1 MIRLDPEKYQERLD
15 EQQPQAAKR
24 RSFWRIFFISTG
36 TLLLISTIFGM
47 VILASVVRSCDRAFE
62 QTADNIVKIAEDF
75 KKLSEIANIDISE
88 EEALYITGE
97 ECYNSGEYAAAI
109 ESFTKAS
116 EMGHAGATYYLGLCY
131 RDGKGVDKD
140 SNKSIEYFQLAADQG
155 SLKAQ
160 AELAKYY
167 VNNGMKD
174 DADKALEVIQ
184 RAANEGDEEAKKMLS
199 TFEEQKDDIVEEVK
213 TYIPTIE
220 DKAKDLGLDIDLS
233 KIKISF

>member
-1 MIRLDPEKYQERLD
+1 MV
-15 EQQPQAAKR
+15 
-24 RSFWRIFFISTG
+24 F
-36 TLLLISTIFGM
+36 LI
-47 VILASVVRSCDRAFE
+47 SVVRSYDRAFE
-62 QTADNIVKIAEDF
+62 QTADDIVKIAEDF

-97 ECYNSGEYAAAI
+97 ECYNSGEYVAAI

-160 AELAKYY
+160 AELAKHY

-184 RAANEGDEEAKKMLS
+184 RAANEGDEEAKRCYQPSRSRKM
-199 TFEEQKDDIVEEVK
+199 I
-213 TYIPTIE
+213 
-220 DKAKDLGLDIDLS
+220 
-233 KIKISF
+233 